1 MATIDVT
8 VRGGG
13 VFGLT
18 VAFTCQLRGARV
30 RLVETR
36 AVGAGSSG
44 GILGAMAPHTPD
56 RWNPK
61 KQFQLE
67 SLLMAG
73 AFWRRV
79 EELSG
84 RAAGY
89 LRSGRLQSVA
99 SDRALALAIA
109 RFDDAQTNWG
119 DRASWSVIPGAQA
132 GEWAPRSASGYL
144 VHDTLAARIH
154 PRAAT
159 KALAAAFQALGG
171 EITTEAPAGEGVE
184 VLATGYEGLR
194 TLSECFGKRVGAAVK
209 GQAALLRFE
218 ASARPQL
225 FIEGLHIVPHHD
237 GTVAV
242 GSTSECDF
250 DAPDAV
256 DGRLDVV
263 LDHVRAAVP
272 ILAEAPVVERW
283 AGVRARARSRAPML
297 GALPGRPD
305 VFIANGAFKIGF
317 GMAPKV
323 GEVMAD
329 LLLEGRDE
337 IPDVFRVEASL

>member
-18 VAFTCQLRGARV
+18 VAFACQVRGARV
-30 RLVETR
+30 RLVEKR
-36 AVGAGSSG
+36 AIGAGSSG
-44 GILGAMAPHTPD
+44 GIVGAMAPHTPD
-56 RWNPK
+56 RWNAK

-67 SLLMAG
+67 SLLMAE

-79 EELSG
+79 EDLSS

-89 LRSGRLQSVA
+89 LRSGRLQPVA
-99 SDRALALAIA
+99 SGRTLALATA
-109 RFDDAQTNWG
+109 RSDDAQANWG
-119 DRASWSVIPGAQA
+119 DRASWSVIPAAQA
-132 GEWAPRSASGYL
+132 GEWAPRSESGYL
-144 VHDTLAARIH
+144 IHDTLTARIH

-159 KALAAAFQALGG
+159 KALAAAFQAIGG
-171 EITTEAPAGEGVE
+171 EIVTGARAGKGVE
-184 VLATGYEGLR
+184 VLATGHEGLR
-194 TLSECFGKRVGAAVK
+194 ALSERFGKRVGTGVK
-209 GQAALLRFE
+209 GQAALLRFK
-218 ASARPQL
+218 ASAQPQI

-237 GTVAV
+237 GTIAV

-250 DAPDAV
+250 DAPDTV
-256 DGRLDVV
+256 DARLDAV
-263 LDHVRAAVP
+263 LAHARAVFP
-272 ILAEAPVVERW
+272 ILAEAPVAERW
-283 AGVRARARSRAPML
+283 AGVRPRARSRAPML
-297 GALPGRPD
+297 GALPGRPG

-329 LLLEGRDE
+329 LILEGRDE
-337 IPDVFRVEASL
+337 IPDIFRVETNL